1 MNCVPSIWPWKFLM
15 TCRLLPSLP
24 SSLIRDK
31 GRILWEILAFPAW
44 PWLVVGR
51 LSQGM
56 RLDQGF
62 PGYYYSSFSLGVV
75 WELGE
80 ELQHLTILENYDF
93 SLTQEVILAP
103 LNPQFQ
109 LERLDL
115 KNISYFKN
123 HPELNRDIP
132 SLHGCNIFP
141 SQATYSTRSVTKTT
155 HQYVLNCLHG

>member
-1 MNCVPSIWPWKFLM
+1 
-15 TCRLLPSLP
+15 
-24 SSLIRDK
+24 
-31 GRILWEILAFPAW
+31 
-44 PWLVVGR
+44 
-51 LSQGM
+51 M

-123 HPELNRDIP
+123 HPKLNKDIP

-141 SQATYSTRSVTKTT
+141 SQATYSTRSVTKNVKCLKLSTWVEAYWETT
-155 HQYVLNCLHG
+155 RVEYLVPDKKEKKDTLQQFF